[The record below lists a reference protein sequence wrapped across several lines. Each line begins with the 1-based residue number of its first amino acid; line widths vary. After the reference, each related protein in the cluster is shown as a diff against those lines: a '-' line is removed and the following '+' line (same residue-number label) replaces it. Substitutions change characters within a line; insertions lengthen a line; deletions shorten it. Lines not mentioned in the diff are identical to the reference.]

1 MSANNDGGNILNK
14 TAARIKELRIK
25 HHLSQNELAQK
36 LGVRRET
43 VAQWE
48 RGKNAPSR
56 RLKELSILFDVSTDY
71 LLGESDTA
79 NTTGT
84 ADDTSSLPPL
94 TAKDER
100 DIARDLERM
109 IESLDGAAAM
119 GDAEDEEDREL
130 LKASLETAMK
140 IAKRTAKKKFTPKK
154 YRK

>member
-1 MSANNDGGNILNK
+1 MSATNDGGNTLNK

-56 RLKELSILFDVSTDY
+56 RLKELSLLFNVSTDY
-71 LLGESDTA
+71 LLGESDMA
-79 NTTGT
+79 NTTDT
-84 ADDTSSLPPL
+84 ADAANLPPL

-119 GDAEDEEDREL
+119 GDTEDEEDREL

>member
-1 MSANNDGGNILNK
+1 MNANNDGNNSLNK

-25 HHLSQNELAQK
+25 YHLSQSELAQK

-56 RLKELSILFDVSTDY
+56 RLKELSLLFNVSTDY
-71 LLGESDTA
+71 LLGESDTVNTI
-79 NTTGT
+79 NTTN
-84 ADDTSSLPPL
+84 TSNLPLL

-100 DIARDLERM
+100 DIARDLENM
-109 IESLDGAAAM
+109 IESLDGSAAM
-119 GDAEDEEDREL
+119 GDAEDDEDREL
-130 LKASLETAMK
+130 LRASLETAMK